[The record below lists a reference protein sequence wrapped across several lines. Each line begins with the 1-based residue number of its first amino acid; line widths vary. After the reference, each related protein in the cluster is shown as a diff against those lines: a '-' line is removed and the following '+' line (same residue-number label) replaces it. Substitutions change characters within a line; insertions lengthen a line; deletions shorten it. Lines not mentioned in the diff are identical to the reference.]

1 MELNCN
7 FEELDCNK
15 KIVTYGVLLYFLTA
29 AIYKIPYNFISVQQY
44 IYFRIKKES

>member
-7 FEELDCNK
+7 FEELDCNE
-15 KIVTYGVLLYFLTA
+15 KIVTYGVLLYFLTT

-44 IYFRIKKES
+44 IF